1 MICSNNKN
9 IDKAIAENQT
19 TCLSKNGTLEN
30 EQTNG
35 KNSSR
40 VKDLNNLR
48 LINQDP
54 EKTPSL
60 PDLSK
65 TPTEPQ
71 LFDFPDINQTEDDN
85 INNPIEKCTCN
96 LPNKITLEEEITA
109 LKTEVGAL
117 KELSYNSCM

>member
-1 MICSNNKN
+1 MICSKNKN
-9 IDKAIAENQT
+9 IDKAIAENQA
-19 TCLSKNGTLEN
+19 TCLSENGTLEN

-40 VKDLNNLR
+40 VKD
-48 LINQDP
+48 QGP
-54 EKTPSL
+54 EKTPLL

-71 LFDFPDINQTEDDN
+71 LFDLPDINQTEDDN
-85 INNPIEKCTCN
+85 INNPIETGTCN
-96 LPNKITLEEEITA
+96 FPNKITLEEEITA

-117 KELSYNSCM
+117 KEFIL